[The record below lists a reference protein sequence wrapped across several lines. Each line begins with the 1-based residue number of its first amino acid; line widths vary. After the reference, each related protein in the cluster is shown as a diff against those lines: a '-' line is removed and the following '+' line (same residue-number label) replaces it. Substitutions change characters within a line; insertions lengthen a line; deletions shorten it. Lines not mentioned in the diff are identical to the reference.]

1 MAIQFVT
8 GNKNKLKEFETV
20 LGISLEQLDI
30 NLPEIQDID
39 AHAIVRHKLQAA
51 RGHTL
56 GEYLIED
63 SSLYLDCLGGKL
75 PGPLVKWFEKVMGN
89 DGLAELVE
97 RYDNDRAEGR
107 TLIGYMDISGQAYF
121 FEGVLRGAIVRPRGN
136 QDFGYGPVFQP
147 EGYSKTFGEMS
158 REEKHQISS
167 RAQALRK
174 LKIFLDTRNTLS
186 GGVTHR

>member
-1 MAIQFVT
+1 MAIKFVT

-30 NLPEIQDID
+30 DLPEIQDID

-63 SSLYLDCLGGKL
+63 SALYLDCLGSKL
-75 PGPLVKWFEKVMGN
+75 PGPLVKWFEKVLGN
-89 DGLAELVE
+89 EGLADLTEH
-97 RYDNDRAEGR
+97 YGNAGAEGR
-107 TLIGYMDISGQAYF
+107 TLIGYMDATGNEYF
-121 FEGVLRGAIVRPRGN
+121 FEGILRGTIVRPRGD

-147 EGYSKTFGEMS
+147 EGHDKTFGEMS
-158 REEKHQISS
+158 RDEKHTISS
-167 RAQALRK
+167 RAQALHK
-174 LKIFLDTRNTLS
+174 LKVFLDARN
-186 GGVTHR
+186 